1 MELRINCVRISRA
14 RPVIQG
20 RVTYENLQS
29 LDQGSTS
36 LKAKVTSTS
45 QDVGTTQEKDEPIF
59 LPGEEI
65 KIPIEDE
72 KLIQMQRKDKFCKNL
87 LNQLESGKLASK
99 NPYYIEDN
107 ILKRYVDDKKQRF
120 KVTVLPRT

>member
-1 MELRINCVRISRA
+1 M
-14 RPVIQG
+14 IQG
-20 RVTYENLQS
+20 RVIYENLQS
-29 LDQGSTS
+29 LDEGPTS
-36 LKAKVTSTS
+36 LKAKVTPTS

-72 KLIQMQRKDKFCKNL
+72 KLIQMQKRDKFCKNL

-120 KVTVLPRT
+120 EVTVLPRDLAVALQLAQRNGT